1 MEIKRGSIVT
11 CVITGDF
18 GKPRPALVIQAD
30 LYNPTHP
37 SVVVLPITTHLLET
51 PLFRID
57 IAAGKQNG
65 LKQASQIM
73 VDKVTALKRERI
85 RQILGR
91 VSPALMQACEV
102 SLLEFLQLTA

>member
-1 MEIKRGSIVT
+1 MEIKRGTIVT
-11 CVITGDF
+11 CIIAGDF
-18 GKPRPALVIQAD
+18 GKPRPALVIQSD

-65 LKQASQIM
+65 LQQASQIM

-85 RQILGR
+85 RQIVGR
-91 VSPALMQACEV
+91 VSPALMETCEAR
-102 SLLEFLQLTA
+102 LLDFLQLA